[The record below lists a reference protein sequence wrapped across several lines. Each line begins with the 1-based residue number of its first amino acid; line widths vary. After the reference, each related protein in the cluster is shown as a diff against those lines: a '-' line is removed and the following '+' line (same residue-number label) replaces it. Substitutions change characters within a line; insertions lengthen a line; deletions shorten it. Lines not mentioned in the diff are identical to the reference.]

1 VTGTERR
8 ITQPGPLKWP
18 ARPGPAADPGRA
30 HPDSPRSRPLFTY
43 VLDADPNLAQELDL
57 RARVAARQLATAK
70 LVQFPV
76 GDCELSP
83 WFDLARQGPGLLML
97 DGLVVFET
105 CTGDRIAA
113 ELVGAGDL
121 LQASHLITDDLLER
135 TCHWRVLWPT
145 RVALLDGDFAE
156 RVRSFPQL
164 SRALLRRACSRAAEL
179 DVLRAI
185 SSQPRLEVR
194 LVLLLWH
201 LSARWGRL
209 EPGGARLR
217 LPLTHRL
224 LGQLVSAERPSISH
238 ALKRLA
244 HAGLITGHAD
254 DLRLHGSLGDQ
265 LESLVGTPVALVEHP
280 VRRAVDRASRTRVA
294 EGMPASRFD
303 G

>member
-1 VTGTERR
+1 MTGRERR

-18 ARPGPAADPGRA
+18 ARPGTGPGRG
-30 HPDSPRSRPLFTY
+30 PPRSSPLYVY
-43 VLDADPNLAQELDL
+43 VLDVDAGLAQELDI
-57 RARVAARQLATAK
+57 RSRVAARQLATAK
-70 LVQFPV
+70 VVQFPV
-76 GDCELSP
+76 GACELAP
-83 WFDLARQGPGLLML
+83 WFEVARKGPGLLML

-105 CTGDRIAA
+105 CTGDRVAA

-135 TCHWRVLWPT
+135 TCRWRALWPV
-145 RVALLDGDFAE
+145 RVAVLDDDFAD
-156 RVRSFPQL
+156 RVRPFPQV
-164 SRALLRRACSRAAEL
+164 SRGLPRRACSRAAEL

-201 LSARWGRL
+201 LSARWGRV
-209 EPGGARLR
+209 EPGGIRLC

-224 LGQLVSAERPSISH
+224 LGQLVAAERPSISH

-244 HAGLITGHAD
+244 GAGLVTGHAD
-254 DLRLHGSLGDQ
+254 DLRLHGTLGDQ
-265 LESLVGTPVALVEHP
+265 LEALVGTPVALVEHP
-280 VRRAVDRASRTRVA
+280 ARHAAADRTHRTRVSEA
-294 EGMPASRFD
+294 LPASRFD

>member
-1 VTGTERR
+1 MSARNRR
-8 ITQPGPLKWP
+8 ITQPGPLRWP
-18 ARPGPAADPGRA
+18 ARPGSGRA
-30 HPDSPRSRPLFTY
+30 GPGPPRSSPLYTY
-43 VLDADPNLAQELDL
+43 VLDADDGLAQELDP
-57 RARVAARQLATAK
+57 RGRIAARQLATAK
-70 LVQFPV
+70 LVQFAV
-76 GDCELSP
+76 GECELRP
-83 WFDLARQGPGLLML
+83 WFDLAREGPGLLLL

-121 LQASHLITDDLLER
+121 LQASHLMTDDLLER

-145 RVALLDGDFAE
+145 RIAVLDGDFAE
-156 RVRSFPQL
+156 RVHPLPQL
-164 SRALLRRACSRAAEL
+164 TRALLRRACSRADEL

-201 LSARWGRL
+201 LSARWGR
-209 EPGGARLR
+209 PSPDGVRLC

-224 LGQLVSAERPSISH
+224 LGQLIAAERPSISH

-244 HAGLITGHAD
+244 RAGLITGHAD
-254 DLRLHGSLGDQ
+254 DLRLHGSLDDQ
-265 LESLVGTPVALVEHP
+265 LEFLVGHPVALVEHP
-280 VRRAVDRASRTRVA
+280 VTRVSA
-294 EGMPASRFD
+294 DRSHRPRVTDGAPAARFD

>member
-1 VTGTERR
+1 MTGRDRR
-8 ITQPGPLKWP
+8 ITQSGPLKWP
-18 ARPGPAADPGRA
+18 ARPGPSRS
-30 HPDSPRSRPLFTY
+30 SPPYIY
-43 VLDADPNLAQELDL
+43 VLDADQGLAQELDL
-57 RARVAARQLATAK
+57 RGRIAARPLATAK
-70 LVQFPV
+70 LVQLAV
-76 GDCELSP
+76 GECDLTR
-83 WFDLARQGPGLLML
+83 WFELARKGPGLLVL

-135 TCHWRVLWPT
+135 TCHWRALWPA
-145 RVALLDGDFAE
+145 RIAVLDGDFAE
-156 RVRSFPQL
+156 RVRPFPQL

-201 LSARWGRL
+201 LSARWGRV
-209 EPGGARLR
+209 EPGSVRLS

-224 LGQLVSAERPSISH
+224 LGQLVAAERPSISH

-244 HAGLITGHAD
+244 QAGLITGHAD

-265 LESLVGTPVALVEHP
+265 LESLVGSPVALMEHP
-280 VRRAVDRASRTRVA
+280 VRRRAADRPHRVRAS
-294 EGMPASRFD
+294 EGMPVPGLD

>member
-1 VTGTERR
+1 
-8 ITQPGPLKWP
+8 
-18 ARPGPAADPGRA
+18 
-30 HPDSPRSRPLFTY
+30 
-43 VLDADPNLAQELDL
+43 VLDADQGLAQELDL
-57 RARVAARQLATAK
+57 RARIAARQLATAK
-70 LVQFPV
+70 LVQFAV
-76 GDCELSP
+76 GDGELSP
-83 WFDLARQGPGLLML
+83 WFDLARKGPGLLVL

-121 LQASHLITDDLLER
+121 LQASHLLTDDLLER

-145 RVALLDGDFAE
+145 RIAVLDGDFAD
-156 RVRSFPQL
+156 RVRPFPQL
-164 SRALLRRACSRAAEL
+164 SRALLRRACSRSAEL

-201 LSARWGRL
+201 LSARWGRV
-209 EPGGARLR
+209 EPAGVRLC
-217 LPLTHRL
+217 LPLTHRM
-224 LGQLVSAERPSISH
+224 LGQLVAAERPSISH

-244 HAGLITGHAD
+244 QAGLVTGHAD

-265 LESLVGTPVALVEHP
+265 LESLVGPPGALVEHT
-280 VRRAVDRASRTRVA
+280 VTRGAADRSHRARIS

>member
-1 VTGTERR
+1 MTGTNRR

-18 ARPGPAADPGRA
+18 ARPGSGPG
-30 HPDSPRSRPLFTY
+30 SPRSSPLYAY
-43 VLDADPNLAQELDL
+43 VLDADEGLAQELDL
-57 RARVAARQLATAK
+57 RGRITARQLATAK
-70 LVQFPV
+70 LVQFAV
-76 GDCELSP
+76 GEGELGP
-83 WFDLARQGPGLLML
+83 WFELARKGPGLLVL

-121 LQASHLITDDLLER
+121 LQGSHLITDDLLER

-145 RVALLDGDFAE
+145 RMAVLDGDFAD
-156 RVRSFPQL
+156 RVRPFPQL

-201 LSARWGRL
+201 LSARWGRV
-209 EPGGARLR
+209 EPAGVRLC

-224 LGQLVSAERPSISH
+224 LGQLVAAERPSISH

-265 LESLVGTPVALVEHP
+265 LESLVAPPVALVEHP
-280 VRRAVDRASRTRVA
+280 VARGPADRSHRARVA
-294 EGMPASRFD
+294 DGMPASRFD

>member
-1 VTGTERR
+1 MTGRNRR

-18 ARPGPAADPGRA
+18 ARPGTGPASSRS
-30 HPDSPRSRPLFTY
+30 SPFYIY
-43 VLDADPNLAQELDL
+43 VLDADQGLAQELDL
-57 RARVAARQLATAK
+57 RGRIAARPLATAK
-70 LVQFPV
+70 LVQLPV
-76 GDCELSP
+76 GECELNP
-83 WFDLARQGPGLLML
+83 WFDLARNGPGLLVL

-113 ELVGAGDL
+113 ELVGASDL
-121 LQASHLITDDLLER
+121 LQAPHLVTDDLLER
-135 TCHWRVLWPT
+135 TCHWRVLWPA
-145 RVALLDGDFAE
+145 RIAVLDGDFAQ
-156 RVRSFPQL
+156 RVQPFPQL

-201 LSARWGRL
+201 LSARWGRV
-209 EPGGARLR
+209 EPGSIRLC

-224 LGQLVSAERPSISH
+224 LGQLVAAERPSISH

-244 HAGLITGHAD
+244 RAGLITGHAD

-265 LESLVGTPVALVEHP
+265 LESLVGSPVTLVDHR
-280 VRRAVDRASRTRVA
+280 VSKHRTRGS
-294 EGMPASRFD
+294 EGVPVSRFD
-303 G
+303 R

>member
-1 VTGTERR
+1 MTGTNRR
-8 ITQPGPLKWP
+8 ISQPGPLKWP
-18 ARPGPAADPGRA
+18 ARPGSGSASARS
-30 HPDSPRSRPLFTY
+30 SPLYTY
-43 VLDADPNLAQELDL
+43 VLDADEGLARELDL
-57 RARVAARQLATAK
+57 RSRIAARQLATAK
-70 LVQFPV
+70 LVQLAV

-83 WFDLARQGPGLLML
+83 WFDLARKGPGLLML
-97 DGLVVFET
+97 DGLMVFET

-135 TCHWRVLWPT
+135 TCHWRVLWPA
-145 RVALLDGDFAE
+145 RIAVLDGDFAD
-156 RVRSFPQL
+156 RLRPFPQL
-164 SRALLRRACSRAAEL
+164 SRALLRRACNRSAEL

-201 LSARWGRL
+201 LSARWGRV
-209 EPGGARLR
+209 EPGGVRLC

-224 LGQLVSAERPSISH
+224 LGQLVAAERPSISH

-244 HAGLITGHAD
+244 QAGLVTGHAD
-254 DLRLHGSLGDQ
+254 DLRLRGSLGDQ
-265 LESLVGTPVALVEHP
+265 LESLIGPPVAHVEPKVAQGRADRSHRAP
-280 VRRAVDRASRTRVA
+280 VS
-294 EGMPASRFD
+294 EGVPASRFD

>member
-1 VTGTERR
+1 MTGRDRR
-8 ITQPGPLKWP
+8 ITQPGPLRWP
-18 ARPGPAADPGRA
+18 ARPGTGRA
-30 HPDSPRSRPLFTY
+30 GPDRPRSSPLYTY
-43 VLDADPNLAQELDL
+43 VLDADAELAQELDL
-57 RARVAARQLATAK
+57 RGRIAARQLATAK
-70 LVQFPV
+70 LVQCPV
-76 GDCELSP
+76 GECDLSP

-135 TCHWRVLWPT
+135 TCEWRVLWPA
-145 RVALLDGDFAE
+145 RIAVLDGEFAE
-156 RVRSFPQL
+156 RVRPFPQL

-201 LSARWGRL
+201 LSARWGRV
-209 EPGGARLR
+209 EPGGVRLC

-224 LGQLVSAERPSISH
+224 LGQLVSAERPSITH
-238 ALKRLA
+238 ALKRLTQ
-244 HAGLITGHAD
+244 AGLITGHAD
-254 DLRLHGSLGDQ
+254 DLRLRGSLGDQ
-265 LESLVGTPVALVEHP
+265 LESLVGHPAGLVEHP
-280 VRRAVDRASRTRVA
+280 VARAAADRSHRARIS